1 MRTFTARHQRGRSR
15 LTWFG
20 LTLILVSVGLIWR
33 LVPLGLNGFAL
44 KYGGSVL
51 WAAMIYCLCAALLAS
66 QSITATVCLSGF
78 MTLSTELLRLYHEPS
93 LDAFRLTLP
102 GALLLGRIFSLW
114 NLVAYVAGIGFVAL
128 CERAATSQPA
138 NPSSQTRER

>member
-1 MRTFTARHQRGRSR
+1 MRTFTVRHQRGRSR

-20 LTLILVSVGLIWR
+20 IALVLISVGLIWR
-33 LVPLGLNGFAL
+33 LVPLGLNVLAL

-66 QSITATVCLSGF
+66 QSITATVCLACCMALG
-78 MTLSTELLRLYHEPS
+78 TEMLRLYHEPW

-102 GALLLGRIFSLW
+102 GALLLGRIFSVW

-138 NPSSQTRER
+138 SSHSQTRER